1 VGFKDACEF
10 LPTYPLI
17 HPTTIKPSGSILS
30 NTNTPLKNPHYQF
43 HHLGFNALI
52 WMVFIALA
60 LWGFWG
66 SIDIGIGWDEEAERG
81 TLLINLAAINGLL
94 EGSIQGYEA
103 LLAHGDRYY
112 GIGFHLPAYALTQI
126 LQSAQEFFSITFS
139 SIVLS
144 NASPLILAHVS
155 VWLCFLGSA
164 LLVRKLLKQLIA
176 NTLVANL
183 GMLVFAL
190 WPYLLGHGL
199 MNIKDM
205 PFVFAWLLCTVI
217 ALPLVRVFSEQA
229 PNPKQAQLTKV
240 SRGSIGRLILLALV
254 TAWLLSIRISGIL
267 IFAQYGCLLIS
278 HWYFAHTK
286 QEPSLLSARSTIQLI
301 AIQVAIFMP
310 VFLLALILLYPVA
323 WHNPLELIHA
333 IAYMSQHP
341 WDGTTLT
348 AGRFIAPGNKLYLY
362 VTVWLL
368 AKLPLIAI
376 IGLLL
381 APWVL
386 YRQSQQLRNQSL
398 QRASQREFESLA
410 LWLGLA
416 GGVLVIILALIIMR
430 VGLYNELRQ
439 TLFLFPLL
447 FIIGISSLYFLNT
460 KVTLVGLI
468 LTGTLFTWDNLTL
481 YPYNYSYLNEVARQ
495 RPAVQYFETDYFGFS
510 AGRSARWLSAQP
522 QYEQAECIY
531 AYPMHL
537 LSYELNPKMYPCL
550 RTSEGN
556 ARNIPADQQNLL
568 FITQRNLIN
577 FPIPEQCTLIHSEET
592 TLPISRAPLIMG
604 RLFDC
609 KPAR

>member
-1 VGFKDACEF
+1 
-10 LPTYPLI
+10 
-17 HPTTIKPSGSILS
+17 
-30 NTNTPLKNPHYQF
+30 LKNPHYQF
-43 HHLGFNALI
+43 HHLGLNALI
-52 WMVFIALA
+52 WIVFISLA
-60 LWGFWG
+60 LWGAWG

-94 EGSIQGYEA
+94 AGSTQGYQA
-103 LLAHGDRYY
+103 LLEHGDRYY

-126 LQSAQEFFSITFS
+126 LKSAQEFFSITSS
-139 SIVLS
+139 SIVLG

-164 LLVRKLLKQLIA
+164 LLARNLLKQLIT
-176 NTLVANL
+176 NTLMANL

-217 ALPLVRVFSEQA
+217 ALPLVRIFNDRIPTLEQGELVR
-229 PNPKQAQLTKV
+229 PP
-240 SRGSIGRLILLALV
+240 IGRIILLALA

-278 HWYFAHTK
+278 YWYFDRTR
-286 QEPSLLSARSTIQLI
+286 QERELVSIRSILQWI
-301 AIQVAIFMP
+301 AIQVVIFLP
-310 VFLLALILLYPVA
+310 SFLIALILFYPVA

-333 IAYMSQHP
+333 ISYMSHHP

-348 AGRFIAPGNKLYLY
+348 AGRFIAPGNRLYLY
-362 VTVWLL
+362 IPVWLL
-368 AKLPLIAI
+368 SKLPFISL

-386 YRQSQQLRNQSL
+386 YHRYQQLRKQSI
-398 QRASQREFESLA
+398 QSTYQKEWESIA
-410 LWLGLA
+410 LWMGLA
-416 GGVLVIILALIIMR
+416 GGVLVIILTLIMMR

-447 FIIGISSLYFLNT
+447 FLIGISSLYFLNK
-460 KVTLVGLI
+460 KVTLVGLL
-468 LTGTLFTWDNLTL
+468 LTGTLFIWDNFTL
-481 YPYNYSYLNEVARQ
+481 YPYNYSYLNEIARQ

-510 AGRSARWLSAQP
+510 AGRSARWLSTKP
-522 QYEQAECIY
+522 QYAQAECIY

-537 LSYELNPKMYPCL
+537 LSYELNPKIYPCL
-550 RTSEGN
+550 TSSEGN
-556 ARNIPADQQNLL
+556 ARNVPADHQNIL

-577 FPIPEQCTLIHSEET
+577 FPIPEQCILIHSEERI
-592 TLPISRAPLIMG
+592 LPISRASLIMG

-609 KPAR
+609 MPAR

>member
-1 VGFKDACEF
+1 
-10 LPTYPLI
+10 
-17 HPTTIKPSGSILS
+17 
-30 NTNTPLKNPHYQF
+30 
-43 HHLGFNALI
+43 
-52 WMVFIALA
+52 MVFIALA

-126 LQSAQEFFSITFS
+126 LQSVLTFFAIPPS
-139 SIVLS
+139 SAPLS
-144 NASPLILAHVS
+144 NASSLILTHVS
-155 VWLCFLGSA
+155 VWLCFLGSI

-217 ALPLVRVFSEQA
+217 ALPLLRVFNEQI
-229 PNPKQAQLTKV
+229 PNLGQDDLPRPL
-240 SRGSIGRLILLALV
+240 IGRIILLALA
-254 TAWLLSIRISGIL
+254 TAWLMSIRISGIL

-278 HWYFAHTK
+278 HWYFAYAR
-286 QEPSLLSARSTIQLI
+286 QERHLLSNRIIVQWI
-301 AIQVAIFMP
+301 AIQVAIFVP

-333 IAYMSQHP
+333 IGYMSQHP

-348 AGRFIAPGNKLYLY
+348 AGRFIAPGSKLSLY
-362 VTVWLL
+362 VTVWVL
-368 AKLPLIAI
+368 AKLPLIAL

-381 APWVL
+381 APWAL
-386 YRQSQQLRNQSL
+386 YRQSQQLRNQSP
-398 QRASQREFESLA
+398 QRTPQKKEYESMA
-410 LWLGLA
+410 LWMGLA
-416 GGVLVIILALIIMR
+416 SGVLVIILTLIMMR

-447 FIIGISSLYFLNT
+447 FLIGISSLYFLSV
-460 KVTLVGLI
+460 KITLVGLL
-468 LTGTLFTWDNLTL
+468 LTGALFIWDNFTL
-481 YPYNYSYLNEVARQ
+481 YPYNYSYLNEIARQ

-510 AGRSARWLSAQP
+510 AGRSARWLSTQP

-577 FPIPEQCTLIHSEET
+577 FLIPAQCKLIHSEERI
-592 TLPISRAPLIMG
+592 LPISRAPLIMG
-604 RLFDC
+604 NLFYC
-609 KPAR
+609 KRAR